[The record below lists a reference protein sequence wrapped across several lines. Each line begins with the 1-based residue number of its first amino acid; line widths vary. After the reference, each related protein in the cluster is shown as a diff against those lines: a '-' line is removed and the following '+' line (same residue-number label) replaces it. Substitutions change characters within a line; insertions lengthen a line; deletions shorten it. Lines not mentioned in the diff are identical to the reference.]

1 VTVETWDAIRGRRSV
16 RSFAPRPIEPEHV
29 ERILDAGRRAPSSKN
44 TQRWEFVLVEDREQ
58 LRRLSEVGDFAGHLA
73 GATAAVALIVPEAE
87 DPERREWVAFDVGH
101 ASENMML
108 AARDLGIGSVHAAVY
123 DEALAREILGLP
135 EGWRCFALI
144 SFGYPDDAATFERP
158 AIKGNRRPLEEIVH
172 RDRW

>member
-16 RSFAPRPIEPEHV
+16 RAFARRPVEPEHLR
-29 ERILDAGRRAPSSKN
+29 RILDAGRRAPSSKN
-44 TQRWEFVLVEDREQ
+44 TQRWEFVLVEEREQ

-73 GATAAVALIVPEAE
+73 GAAAAVALIVPDTA
-87 DPERREWVAFDVGH
+87 DPSLGEWLAFDAGH

-108 AARDLGIGSVHAAVY
+108 AARDLGVGSVHAAVY

-135 EGWRCFALI
+135 DGWRCFVLI
-144 SFGYPDDAATFERP
+144 SLGYPEGAEAFERP
-158 AIKGNRRPLEEIVH
+158 AIKGNRRPLDDIVH